1 MPLITIPFLKVET
14 PLLILS
20 FSLPVEIATKA
31 NPLDGKTLKPESVRS
46 QLETSLE
53 RLKRTSVELFYL
65 HLPDHGTPVEE
76 TLRACN
82 ELHKEVKRA
91 VQIWTTSC
99 VSPSLPPSHHSF
111 KPGLLLVPFCS
122 VRFAQH

>member
-1 MPLITIPFLKVET
+1 MPLITVPFLKVET

-20 FSLPVEIATKA
+20 FCLPVEIATKA

-99 VSPSLPPSHHSF
+99 VSPSVSPSLPLTTLSSQ
-111 KPGLLLVPFCS
+111 GCS
-122 VRFAQH
+122 